1 MTRSILLALVLGGCA
16 DDPTSSIELLVAV
29 EEEDQVLSLEVA
41 PAVGVGE
48 LRMPIRLVNQYGMA
62 VPGTSV
68 SVTATG
74 GLLQSPELEFDAF
87 GYADAI
93 ITSDGPAFVTVTT
106 TASADGATP
115 GASASGALVTVEPP
129 SYGLLP
135 GAQLPM
141 DGSERHYAA
150 PAEDGIAVALG
161 DEIWWAPY
169 STGVPGHRVADLQAE
184 IGGLYRAELDADGV
198 PDLITWSGNTI
209 YMLRGRPGGGYSHG
223 AAWRTLDGMIAGA
236 SAADLDA
243 DRLTD
248 VAIAVTTESSGYLA
262 VLFGNGAWGF
272 TQSEVGE
279 LTFPIDSLSA
289 ADEAFDG
296 VPDLTV
302 INSATGSLR
311 RYSLLAEDGWV
322 GASTPEISAY
332 DAAPGSELLPQAD
345 LDADGIDEIILA
357 GAPGASSQDFIFFTM
372 TNTVT
377 QFPQAYGQFY
387 PGVGEL
393 DLNPG
398 YEIAALEDDILHVTW
413 YSAERDGF
421 ISKNITGVGDAGP
434 IAIRDFDGD
443 GFGDFAIAADQV
455 AYFYGDLDAEGRY
468 AAEKPDW
475 KTYTMG
481 ISADPVILEE
491 NDDDLADV
499 LAYVYDGDDL
509 NLGLWVSAVD
519 GNGDTNLALNGL
531 LSVGVGME
539 PHDLRVCED
548 DIYALFGMGD
558 TSTLMKV
565 DIIGGSANRRP
576 DDGGTISTFGT
587 LLDCGSL
594 GSDTQ
599 GAVVASTT
607 GAWSTYTHSLDEQES
622 GNLGAMS
629 GVAILEDPSES
640 EIVSCVGAGCS
651 VVTVDTD
658 DDGRDEVV
666 RSEDILTIEVNGV
679 LYPLDGGGQLTAA
692 DIDGDGVTDVIAA
705 DELSGQVAMY
715 RSVPGGLAPAIALHA
730 GRQVEGRASLGDADG
745 DGVPELFIK
754 GEGGM
759 VMHTQGTEASA
770 ESSW

>member
-1 MTRSILLALVLGGCA
+1 MPRSSLLALLLWGCA
-16 DDPTSSIELLVAV
+16 EDPTPSIELMVAV
-29 EEEDQVLSLEVA
+29 EEGEEALTLEVA
-41 PAVGVGE
+41 PSVGVGE
-48 LRMPIRLVNQYGMA
+48 LRMPVRLVNQYGMA
-62 VPGTSV
+62 VRGTSV

-74 GLLQSPELEFDAF
+74 GTLESSELEFDAF
-87 GYADAI
+87 GYADAV
-93 ITSDGPAFVTVTT
+93 ITSDGAAFVTVTT

-115 GASASGALVTVEPP
+115 GASGSGALVTVEPP
-129 SYGLLP
+129 VYGMLP

-141 DGSERHYAA
+141 DGSERHFAA
-150 PAEDGIAVALG
+150 PSEDGIAVALD

-169 STGVPGHRVADLQAE
+169 STGLPGHRVADLQAE
-184 IGGLYRAELDADGV
+184 IGGLYRAEIDADGV
-198 PDLITWSGNTI
+198 PDLISWSGNTL

-223 AAWRTLDGMIAGA
+223 AAWRALDGQIAGA
-236 SAADLDA
+236 SATDLDA

-248 VAIAVTTESSGYLA
+248 VAVAVTTESTGYLV

-272 TQSEVGE
+272 TQSEAGE

-311 RYSLLAEDGWV
+311 RYSLLGDDGWV

-332 DAAPGSELLPQAD
+332 EAAPGSELLPQAD

-372 TNTVT
+372 TDTVT

-398 YEIAALEDDILHVTW
+398 YEIVALEDDIFHVTW

-434 IAIRDFDGD
+434 IAIRDFNGD

-455 AYFYGDLDAEGRY
+455 AYFHGGTDVEGRY
-468 AAEKPDW
+468 AADKPDW
-475 KTYTMG
+475 RTFSMG
-481 ISADPVILEE
+481 ISGDPLILEE
-491 NDDDLADV
+491 NDDGLADV
-499 LAYVYDGDDL
+499 LAYVYDGEDL
-509 NLGLWVSAVD
+509 SVGLWVSTIDA
-519 GNGDTNLALNGL
+519 NGDTAFELSDIM
-531 LSVGVGME
+531 SVGVGME
-539 PHDLRVCED
+539 PHDLVTCDD
-548 DIYALFGMGD
+548 DIYALFGVGN

-565 DIIGGSANRRP
+565 DIIGGTANRRP
-576 DDGGTISTFGT
+576 DNGGTVDTFGT
-587 LLDCGSL
+587 LLDCGWL
-594 GSDTQ
+594 DSDSS
-599 GAVVASTT
+599 GAVVATTT
-607 GAWSTYTHSLDEQES
+607 GVWSTYTDNLQEQES

-629 GVAILEDPSES
+629 GVAILEESSGSEV
-640 EIVSCVGAGCS
+640 VSCVGAGCS

-658 DDGRDEVV
+658 SDGRDEVV
-666 RSEDILTIEVNGV
+666 RNEDVLSIEVDG
-679 LYPLDGGGQLTAA
+679 LRYTLDGGGLLAA
-692 DIDGDGVTDVIAA
+692 GDVDGDGVTDVLAT
-705 DELSGQVAMY
+705 DEISGQVAMY

-730 GRQVEGRASLGDADG
+730 GRQLEGRARLGDLDG
-745 DGVPELFIK
+745 DGVPELIIK
-754 GEGGM
+754 GESGM
-759 VMHTQGTEASA
+759 IMHTLATEASA
-770 ESSW
+770 DSSW